1 MGVLRRR
8 EKAVT
13 PEQFRDL
20 ISTLTVRVQDKPLD
34 GQLEIE
40 LNQAIPPGGEI
51 YESVFGACRGAIEA
65 GWMCKHEAQGIRYGR
80 VIKPGA
86 QTHGFSVDVVEMHD
100 LEGPHHRHPMGE
112 IDMVMPLTAGAQFDG
127 RGAGWRVYPPGS
139 AHKPTVTHGRA
150 LVLYLLP
157 QGRIEFTEA

>member
-1 MGVLRRR
+1 M
-8 EKAVT
+8 T

-20 ISTLTVRVQDKPLD
+20 ISPLTARIQGKALD
-34 GQLEIE
+34 QQLENE
-40 LNQAIPPGGEI
+40 LNHAVPAD
-51 YESVFGACRGAIEA
+51 SDVFRGVLAACRGAIEA
-65 GWMCKHEAQGIRYGR
+65 GWMCKHESQGIRYGR

-100 LEGPHHRHPMGE
+100 LEGPHHRHPLGE

-127 RGAGWRVYPPGS
+127 RGAGWVVYAPGS
-139 AHKPTVTHGRA
+139 AHRPTVTHGRA

-157 QGRIEFTEA
+157 DGKIEFTGA